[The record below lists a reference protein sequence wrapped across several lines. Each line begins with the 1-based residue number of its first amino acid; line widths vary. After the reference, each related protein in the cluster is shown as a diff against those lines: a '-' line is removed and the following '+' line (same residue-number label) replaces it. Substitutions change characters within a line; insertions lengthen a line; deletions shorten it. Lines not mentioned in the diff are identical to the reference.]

1 MQFLYPSFLW
11 ALLALAI
18 PVIIHLF
25 HFRRFKKVYFTNVR
39 FLKEIKEETS
49 NRNRIRNLLI
59 LLSRLLALGF
69 LVFAF
74 AQPIIFQGDQV
85 KAGRNAVSVF
95 VDNSFSMNATQK
107 GAALLTIAK
116 ERARQIVQ
124 AYSESDEFQILT
136 NELDGKQLNFFDKS
150 TALSLIDEIIPEPKV
165 SDLALVRNVQN
176 RSLSQKNSEKIAYI
190 ISDFQE
196 SIAQFDNPI
205 DSTVEIN
212 LLQLRPVIEKN
223 ISIDACYFN
232 APVPVLNESNQLL
245 IKLTNHSNEEARN
258 VPISLIYEG
267 QTRPLGTVTI
277 APNTTITD
285 TASITVLKT
294 GWHHARV
301 KVDDY
306 PVTFDDVYHIAFHI
320 KQNVNVLSIYDR
332 QPNDYLKAAFGSL
345 GLFSFSTAQMGQV
358 RYDII
363 PSYDLII
370 LEDLNNMSSGLIAVL
385 GDFVEGGGNVLLFPG
400 ANINREVYGNLMS
413 RLEANS
419 FGDFQNTER
428 KVGSVNEYSFVF
440 SNVFRRINSNV
451 KLPTTSSNYQVNR
464 SQSRVI
470 ENILD
475 YRDGSTYLAKY
486 GSGRGATYVC
496 SAPLDRNYNDLT
508 ANAEVFIPLIYKT
521 AISSGNRNSIA
532 YEIAKDNIIEVD
544 DLDLSENSKYLVTG
558 ATEFIPGLIRQKNNF
573 LIDLTDQIDQ
583 AGIYELTRNGTS
595 QALLAFNFDRRESD
609 LSLADVEDIKDDVG
623 ENVNVIAEALQAGLT
638 DFISQKDQGFRL
650 WKYCIILALLFLA
663 LETLLLRF
671 WKA

>member
-1 MQFLYPSFLW
+1 MQFIYPSFLW

-59 LLSRLLALGF
+59 LLSRMLAVGF

-74 AQPIIFQGDQV
+74 AQPIIFQGDEV

-150 TALSLIDEIIPEPKV
+150 TALTLIDEITPAPKV
-165 SDLALVRNVQN
+165 SELNLVRNVQD
-176 RSLSQKNSEKIAYI
+176 RSLSQKNSEKIAYML
-190 ISDFQE
+190 SDFQE
-196 SIAQFDNPI
+196 SISQFDNPI

-212 LLQLRPVIEKN
+212 LLQVRPIIEKN
-223 ISIDACYFN
+223 ISIDECYFD
-232 APVPVLNESNQLL
+232 APVPVLNESNKLI
-245 IKLTNHSNEEARN
+245 IKLTNHSNEPTLN
-258 VPISLIYEG
+258 VPLSLIYEG

-277 APNTTITD
+277 APNTTVTD
-285 TASITVLKT
+285 TASITVLRT
-294 GWHHARV
+294 GWHSAEI

-332 QPNDYLKAAFGSL
+332 QPNAYLRAAFGSL
-345 GLFSFSTAQMGQV
+345 GLFSFETTQRDQV

-370 LEDLNNMSSGLIAVL
+370 LEDLNNLSSGLIAVL
-385 GDFVEGGGNVLLFPG
+385 SDFVKDGGNILLFPG
-400 ANINREVYGNLMS
+400 ANINSDAYINLMS

-419 FGDFQNTER
+419 FGDFQTVER
-428 KVGSVNEYSFVF
+428 KVGAVNEYSFVF
-440 SNVFRRINSNV
+440 SNVFRRINNNV
-451 KLPTTSSNYQVNR
+451 KLPSTTANYSINQ

-470 ENILD
+470 ERILN
-475 YRDGSTYLAKY
+475 YRDGSLYLAKY
-486 GSGRGATYVC
+486 DSGRGASFVC

-508 ANAEVFIPLIYKT
+508 ANAEIFIPLLYKT
-521 AISSGNRNSIA
+521 AISSGNRTAIA
-532 YEIAKDNIIEVD
+532 YAIGSDNILEVD
-544 DLDLSENSKYLVTG
+544 DLDLSDNSKYLITG
-558 ATEFIPGLIRQKNNF
+558 IP
-573 LIDLTDQIDQ
+573 DL
-583 AGIYELTRNGTS
+583 
-595 QALLAFNFDRRESD
+595 FD
-609 LSLADVEDIKDDVG
+609 
-623 ENVNVIAEALQAGLT
+623 
-638 DFISQKDQGFRL
+638 
-650 WKYCIILALLFLA
+650 
-663 LETLLLRF
+663 
-671 WKA
+671 